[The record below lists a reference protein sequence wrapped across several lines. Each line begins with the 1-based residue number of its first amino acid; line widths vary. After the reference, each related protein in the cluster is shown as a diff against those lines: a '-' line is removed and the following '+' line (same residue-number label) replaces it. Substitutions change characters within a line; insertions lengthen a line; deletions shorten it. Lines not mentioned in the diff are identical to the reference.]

1 MVGED
6 LRGKTALITGAGRRL
21 GRAIALALAAEGVNI
36 MVHYPDPDE
45 EVNDLGQEI
54 TGMGVKSWS
63 VKADFEK
70 PDEYSTLIERSL
82 EDTGSLDIL
91 INNAA
96 IFLPDT
102 LKKVD
107 FDSLTK
113 HMQIN
118 TWVPLVL
125 SRHFAEK
132 VSQGSIIN
140 MLDSR
145 ISGYDWSHVA
155 YILSKHALAVL
166 TRMTALEFAPDITV
180 NGVAPGLI
188 LPPPGRDEAYLDL
201 LKDSLPLKKHGQA
214 ADISETV
221 IYLIRADFVTGQII
235 YVDGGRHLKE
245 ESNG

>member
-1 MVGED
+1 MAGKD

-36 MVHYPDPDE
+36 MIHYPEPDE

-70 PDEYSTLIERSL
+70 PDEYNNLIERAL
-82 EDTGSLDIL
+82 EDAGSLDIL
-91 INNAA
+91 INNAS

-102 LKKVD
+102 LKKID
-107 FDSLTK
+107 FESMAK
-113 HMQIN
+113 HMYIN

-132 VSQGSIIN
+132 VGQGNIIN

-145 ISGYDWSHVA
+145 ITGYDWSHVA
-155 YILSKHALAVL
+155 YILSKQALAML
-166 TRMTALEFAPDITV
+166 TRMTALEFAPKITV

-214 ADISETV
+214 ADISETI
-221 IYLIRADFVTGQII
+221 IYLLKADFVTGQII